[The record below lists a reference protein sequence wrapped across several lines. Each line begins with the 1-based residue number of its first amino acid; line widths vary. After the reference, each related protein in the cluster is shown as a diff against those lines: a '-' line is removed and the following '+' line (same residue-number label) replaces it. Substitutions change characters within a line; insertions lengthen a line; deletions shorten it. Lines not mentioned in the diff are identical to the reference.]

1 MPTASDRRRSA
12 MISSTALDL
21 PLHRQAV
28 IDACN
33 RAKLSP
39 IAMEHLPARDADAVR
54 VSLEMVDEADVYV
67 GIFAFRY
74 GHVPAGHEVSITELE
89 LDRAVARR
97 IPILI
102 FLAHDDHLF
111 TRDMIEADAVAQDKL
126 RRLKE
131 RAARGRVIAMY
142 RSVED
147 LGAKAF
153 QALAEWRLGG
163 GQEPPDPTGSV
174 VPHELEPAPID
185 FVGREDEVAKLIA
198 AIGDRHRAVLV
209 HGMAGV
215 GKTCLA
221 SAAGNRIAD
230 RYPDGQIVIDMR
242 GADEQPR
249 DPVDAITRVLGLLVA
264 HRQSAARDLESLR
277 KDYLSALFGKRVLLL
292 LDNAA
297 SAEQVEPL
305 VPPAGCLLLVTSRR
319 AFHVPGGARLELS
332 TLTDLAAVDF
342 ITAVVPAAAPV
353 AGEVARLCG
362 RLPLALRLAVR
373 AMIERPDLP
382 PAAYLERLLDEGRR
396 RQELAPVFHSI
407 GLSVAL
413 LEPEAAAGLLELA
426 VFPDDFDRAAATAIW
441 EIAEAAA
448 DQRIGQLVGFGL
460 LVWSPRTE
468 RYSLH
473 DLVRELALDRLDP
486 ERARAAKRRH
496 ASHFERVLA
505 EAEALYLSDG
515 EAQRRG
521 IALATRERSNIAA
534 GIAWA
539 MGNDATDAEAVRL
552 CCRYPETG
560 IRVMNAMGWTD
571 QRLWAKCRDV
581 ARRVGDRR
589 ALCVALRRLETG
601 SLEQRLERVRESLE
615 ISREIGDRE
624 CEGSAQQVLA
634 DTLIDLGR
642 PEDARRA
649 AEESLAIARATND
662 RRLEAFA
669 IRSLGSAFEAL
680 GKPDR
685 VLECFERRRQI
696 ARQLGD
702 RYSEAVNLAYL
713 FDALEHQGRVGEAIE
728 RALEAADIYPDLG
741 LQQREFNRLI
751 KACVCLREKAG
762 RAADAL
768 ALTERID
775 GIAPALPQGIQN
787 GAVQKALCLLELRRH
802 EAAAQVFEAC
812 AERAAGTPREGA
824 FWRCALVCRADGGD
838 RDGAGRVMGRLEA
851 LGGGWTAG
859 GEALHTI
866 LGDFSMD
873 RGSSLAG
880 RLERLFADPAS
891 AELEGG
897 VLDALVPAVSCAA
910 TALVALAAPRRALA
924 LRRLAAK
931 LATRSGAER
940 LGQSQPTSIAILHV
954 QLGELEP
961 ARELFAA
968 GLDQAAREGD
978 WPTEAQSKCNLADVL
993 LRLGRT
999 DEAITLLRETMAQL
1013 AGDRNGARR
1022 AIRGAGRAYLL
1033 ALCRANLGAALSSRP
1048 ETMAEAAELV
1058 TTAIETFRRAKHRDH
1073 EPEILCTLARIAL
1086 HEGDPARAIE
1096 LCSSAVAVAVEA
1108 SSPLQEADSR
1118 WALGKA
1124 HLAGGDLD
1132 AACAQLS
1139 QVVEYER
1146 RIEHR
1151 QADEHAAYVASL
1163 RSDPSSQ
1170 GNTRTP

>member
-39 IAMEHLPARDADAVR
+39 LAMEHLPARDADAVR
-54 VSLEMVDEADVYV
+54 VSLEMVDGADVYL

-74 GHVPAGHEVSITELE
+74 GYVPDGHEVSITELE
-89 LDRAVARR
+89 LDRAIARR

-111 TRDMIEADAVAQDKL
+111 TREMIEADAVAQEKL
-126 RRLKE
+126 GRLKE
-131 RAARGRVIAMY
+131 RASRGRSIAMY

-153 QALAEWRLGG
+153 QALAEWRLGAEARIQG
-163 GQEPPDPTGSV
+163 DGAAARTGPASPP
-174 VPHELEPAPID
+174 VPHELEPAPTD
-185 FVGREDEVAKLIA
+185 FVGREHEVESLIA
-198 AIGDRHRAVLV
+198 AVGDRHRAVLV

-249 DPVDAITRVLGLLVA
+249 DPVDAITRVLDLLVA
-264 HRQSAARDLESLR
+264 HRHSEGQDLESLR
-277 KDYLSALFGKRVLLL
+277 KEYLSALFGKRVLLL

-305 VPPAGCLLLVTSRR
+305 VPPAGSLLLVTSRR
-319 AFHVPGGARLELS
+319 AFHVPGGGARLELS
-332 TLTDLAAVDF
+332 TLTDTAAVEF

-353 AGEVARLCG
+353 AGGVARLCG

-382 PAAYLERLLDEGRR
+382 PAAYLDRLADEGRR

-413 LEPEAAAGLLELA
+413 LQPEAAAGLLDLA

-441 EIAEAAA
+441 GIEERAA
-448 DQRIGQLVGFGL
+448 DERIGQLLGFGL
-460 LVWSPRTE
+460 LVWSPRTK
-468 RYSLH
+468 RYALH
-473 DLVRELALDRLDP
+473 DLVRELALERIEP
-486 ERARAAKRRH
+486 ERARAARRRH
-496 ASHFERVLA
+496 ATHFERVLA
-505 EAEALYLSDG
+505 EAEALYLSDS

-521 IALATRERSNIAA
+521 IALASQERSNIAA
-534 GIAWA
+534 GTAWA
-539 MGNDATDAEAVRL
+539 IGHAETDAEAARL
-552 CCRYPETG
+552 CCRFPETG

-581 ARRVGDRR
+581 ARSEGDRR
-589 ALCVALRRLETG
+589 ALSVALRRLETG
-601 SLEQRLERVRESLE
+601 SFEQRLERVRESLE

-634 DTLIDLGR
+634 DTLIELGR
-642 PEDARRA
+642 PEEARRA
-649 AEESLAIARATND
+649 AEESLAIARSTGD
-662 RRLEAFA
+662 RRLETFA
-669 IRSLGSAFEAL
+669 IRSLGSAFAAL

-702 RYSEAVNLAYL
+702 SNSEAVNLGYL
-713 FDALEHQGRVGEAIE
+713 VDALEHQGRVGEAIE
-728 RALEAADIYPDLG
+728 RALEAADIFRDLG
-741 LQQREFNRLI
+741 LQEREFNRLI

-768 ALTERID
+768 ELTERI
-775 GIAPALPQGIQN
+775 GVIAPALPQGVQN
-787 GAVQKALCLLELRRH
+787 SAVQKGLCLLELGRH

-824 FWRCALVCRADGGD
+824 FWRCGLVCRADGGD
-838 RDGAGRVMGRLEA
+838 REGAARVMGRLA
-851 LGGGWTAG
+851 MLGGGWTAA
-859 GEALHTI
+859 GETLHKI

-873 RGSSLAG
+873 RGSSLAR
-880 RLERLFADPAS
+880 RLEELLADPTS
-891 AELEGG
+891 AELDGG

-910 TALVALAAPRRALA
+910 TALVARSAPRRALA
-924 LRRLAAK
+924 LRQRVAEWAS
-931 LATRSGAER
+931 RSGADR
-940 LGQSQPTSIAILHV
+940 LGQSQATSIAILHV

-968 GLDQAAREGD
+968 GLDEAARQGD
-978 WPTEAQSKCNLADVL
+978 GPAEVQAKCNLADVL
-993 LRLGRT
+993 IRLGRS
-999 DEAITLLRETMAQL
+999 DEAITLLREAMAQL
-1013 AGDRNGARR
+1013 TGDHDGARR
-1022 AIRGAGRAYLL
+1022 AIRGGGRAYLL
-1033 ALCRANLGAALSSRP
+1033 ALCRANLGAALTSRP

-1058 TTAIETFRRAKHRDH
+1058 STAIETFRRAKHRDH
-1073 EPEILCTLARIAL
+1073 EPEILCTLARVAL

-1118 WALGKA
+1118 WALGHA
-1124 HLAGGDLD
+1124 HLANGDLD
-1132 AACAQLS
+1132 AAREQLS
-1139 QVVEYER
+1139 KVVEYER

-1151 QADEHAAYVASL
+1151 QADEHAAFVAGL
-1163 RSDPSSQ
+1163 
-1170 GNTRTP
+1170 